1 MNNAVPTKI
10 SSGDDAK
17 GLLKLFAERCKFDVF
32 LHVCRLDYVGSGLVE
47 DSKKAMAKVLK
58 KNNSMKQNWMDKV
71 RVVNHD
77 TPDVLYSKYIEM
89 LPTLSQQTRG
99 NG

>member
-1 MNNAVPTKI
+1 MRCLPRSPVAMPPME
-10 SSGDDAK
+10 
-17 GLLKLFAERCKFDVF
+17 LLKAFANSCKFDVF
-32 LHVCRLDYVGSGLVE
+32 LNACRLDYVSSEWVE
-47 DSKKAMAKVLK
+47 GSKKAMGEVFK
-58 KNNSMKQNWMDKV
+58 KINSMKQIWMDKV